1 MFTSTTIGLA
11 IPSFKE
17 EYGEDKKVDIVG
29 SMSHEFFT
37 DRITDA
43 SPTGISL
50 DKNGVLKFTVN
61 AGAKLVLE

>member
-1 MFTSTTIGLA
+1 MFTSTTVGLA

-29 SMSHEFFT
+29 SLSHEFFT

-43 SPTGISL
+43 IPTGLTL
-50 DKNGVLKFTVN
+50 DKNGVLKATLN